1 MGLKEFSFMTNTVIL
16 SNLRFYAFHG
26 VLSQEKKVGHHFLL
40 SMKIECDFSQ
50 AILRDNV
57 NDTVDYGSVCDI
69 INKEMTIRS
78 KLMEHLAGR
87 ILYAVFNNFPTV
99 NAISITIIKEN
110 PPVNSDCDGCGIN
123 ISVTREEFLS
133 FYFS

>member
-1 MGLKEFSFMTNTVIL
+1 
-16 SNLRFYAFHG
+16 
-26 VLSQEKKVGHHFLL
+26 
-40 SMKIECDFSQ
+40 
-50 AILRDNV
+50 
-57 NDTVDYGSVCDI
+57 
-69 INKEMTIRS
+69 MTIRS